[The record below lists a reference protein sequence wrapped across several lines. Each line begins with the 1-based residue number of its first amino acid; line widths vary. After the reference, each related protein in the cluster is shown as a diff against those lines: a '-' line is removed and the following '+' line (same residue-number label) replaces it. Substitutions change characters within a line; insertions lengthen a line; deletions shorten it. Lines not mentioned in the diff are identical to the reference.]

1 MSCIGSPREALL
13 CNLPLPRYSH
23 EKVSYKFFNPPK
35 MRLIESAFPCLTF
48 SVPRLPGAGKYKNK
62 TNLVCLHSED
72 VLPREWRG
80 GDDRG
85 PWVSLLQRCKINRS
99 RDGQWQK
106 TLPGGDNEHSVITPD
121 SEIRAL
127 AYCLI
132 SAPLWRTGTHALLS
146 ILPASLNETS

>member
-1 MSCIGSPREALL
+1 
-13 CNLPLPRYSH
+13 
-23 EKVSYKFFNPPK
+23 
-35 MRLIESAFPCLTF
+35 MRLIESVFPCLTF
-48 SVPRLPGAGKYKNK
+48 SVPRLPGAGKYKNE

-85 PWVSLLQRCKINRS
+85 PWVSLLQRCKINRTG
-99 RDGQWQK
+99 DGQWQK

-127 AYCLI
+127 AYCLS
-132 SAPLWRTGTHALLS
+132 SAKLWRTSTHALLS